1 MTNLSERVM
10 SLSGPDR
17 KVDWQ
22 IAESLGWTCRQ
33 VGQVMA
39 YYAPNDA
46 IMKAGP
52 PKWTASIDAAMTLV
66 PEGYKHWN
74 LGGSPTRG
82 FAGAGLYGAVIDD
95 QFYGEAQTPAL
106 ALCAAALIAR
116 EASNGDL

>member
-17 KVDWQ
+17 EVDWQ
-22 IAESLGWTCRQ
+22 IAESLGWTRRQ

-66 PEGYKHWN
+66 PEGW
-74 LGGSPTRG
+74 G
-82 FAGAGLYGAVIDD
+82 FKLRRWAAGRACAGVYPPEGADD
-95 QFYGEAQTPAL
+95 WREAATPVL
-106 ALCAAALIAR
+106 ALCAAALLAR
-116 EASNGDL
+116 EAI

>member
-17 KVDWQ
+17 EVDWQ
-22 IAESLGWTCRQ
+22 IAESLGWTRRQ

-66 PEGYKHWN
+66 PEGWMWSIAS
-74 LGGSPTRG
+74 GGPEE
-82 FAGAGLYGAVIDD
+82 GLWAFLTTIEEPCKDV
-95 QFYGEAQTPAL
+95 ACHAATPAL
-106 ALCAAALIAR
+106 ALCAAALLAR
-116 EASNGDL
+116 EASNDE